1 MYVNPNQVQNGISR
15 SVLCHSTSLVSSLN
29 CDRFDLLHNTK
40 SFYYRYQGRF
50 CSRGGK
56 HIVAN
61 LKGGQIQIQY
71 SEGQLLT
78 EGRGGGGETI
88 TLSS

>member
-1 MYVNPNQVQNGISR
+1 MYINPNQVQNDILR
-15 SVLCHSTSLVSSLN
+15 AVLWHLTSLVTSLN

-40 SFYYRYQGRF
+40 SFYYRCQGRF

-71 SEGQLLT
+71 RESQLLM